1 MFNYHIIVGNGKW
14 AKKILFFLSKY
25 KIAKQIAVLSKS
37 KKFIFYPKYKKL
49 DKEGFIKFLNK
60 SETAHIC
67 SSNNSHLKYC
77 NFFLKLNMKFIVE
90 KPIVNNSKE
99 FKKIKFNHK
108 SKYLVNYVDLFNYE
122 FIKIN
127 KLLDK
132 NKNKKININIIYS
145 NNFQKHKVKKQLLK
159 SWLDHPLSII
169 LFIKKKYSN
178 FNIKKLEIVKD
189 IRGRY
194 NETLAIEYKFAKM
207 EINFLITN
215 KFKKKRLIQIQTSNS
230 QYLFNLG
237 KQTHIKKSSF
247 YRLYQNL
254 KYINISKLK
263 LSSVFHQKV
272 LREKEKILKF
282 IN

>member
-25 KIAKQIAVLSKS
+25 KIAKQIAVLSKN

-99 FKKIKFNHK
+99 FKKIKSNHK

-145 NNFQKHKVKKQLLK
+145 DNFQKHKVKKQLLK

-189 IRGRY
+189 IKGRY

-237 KQTHIKKSSF
+237 KHTHIKKSSF